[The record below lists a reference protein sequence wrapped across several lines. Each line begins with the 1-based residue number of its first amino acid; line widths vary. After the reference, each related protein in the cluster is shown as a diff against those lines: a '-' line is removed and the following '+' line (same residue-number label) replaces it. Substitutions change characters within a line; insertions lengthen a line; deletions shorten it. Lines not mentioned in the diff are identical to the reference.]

1 MFPSS
6 TRRKLA
12 LLAVAPTPKAGASTM
27 RAMPRFVLLVLLV
40 PAGLALTP
48 NDLPRV
54 TPVPSDF
61 DATPNLTYYV
71 SMPANISY
79 IIKSSARPLIA
90 STASSAADVG
100 ARLSLANKLEQA
112 AMGTEAP
119 PMQAS
124 RGSEATP
131 PQPSAP
137 PTRSAPSLMAPD
149 RSSASSSA
157 VASAAEPAVRRGRAN
172 TKPPS
177 LAAAATLASQVGATP
192 SRGVASPRPR
202 HSPKPRPHRA
212 QALVSDFHV
221 VRDMLSEALADFH
234 NQSGGVG
241 VELLPPQERAA
252 AASAVVDPLGF
263 LQPLELAVAALIV
276 VMIFLAALGTVAI
289 WCNLP
294 YPGRSLMERR
304 TIARKRAEAAA
315 KALREAE
322 EERREGLERE
332 AMLRAHLKASV
343 SPNVAWGGRRSF

>member
-1 MFPSS
+1 
-6 TRRKLA
+6 
-12 LLAVAPTPKAGASTM
+12 M

-54 TPVPSDF
+54 TPVPLDF

-112 AMGTEAP
+112 AMGMEAP

-177 LAAAATLASQVGATP
+177 LAAAATLAS
-192 SRGVASPRPR
+192 
-202 HSPKPRPHRA
+202 